1 MIIERDVLAQVLPKH
16 MQKRLNA
23 ATVGE
28 LNRILTSVDERER
41 FKDTFIGY
49 TSVLME
55 GKYSIQQYIDAV
67 KYVSYKHMGDTN
79 LNAFKKTFPN
89 KILRYKQDG
98 KNVEQINSFVS
109 GYNKTKLVT
118 SMMKQSAIPLYVL
131 NQDAAQEAINAQL
144 KIIRTSSNDLAIVK
158 AADSL
163 LSHLAPP
170 VETKIAVAMGIQET
184 PLFDQFREE
193 TRRLAE
199 QQRALI
205 EQGVYTAKEIAAMP
219 IVGEATYVDVS

>member
-131 NQDAAQEAINAQL
+131 NQDAAQEAINNAGFTRTESIYGRGDNAIEDAL
-144 KIIRTSSNDLAIVK
+144 KHIANYLGLECFTIVK
-158 AADSL
+158 
-163 LSHLAPP
+163 SHA
-170 VETKIAVAMGIQET
+170 
-184 PLFDQFREE
+184 
-193 TRRLAE
+193 
-199 QQRALI
+199 
-205 EQGVYTAKEIAAMP
+205 
-219 IVGEATYVDVS
+219 